1 MKKALTIGA
10 AAAAIAFSSSP
21 ADAHASY
28 KGCSVG
34 RDPATYKADG
44 GYTVV
49 MDRYRGRKMHCSSVR
64 YVINRWIRRKVA
76 RQSGHPHLFG
86 PFFDGY
92 VVVTG
97 ALLGSGRAFR
107 FSVTSTRPTRSRSAF
122 AGAFTSESS
131 AS

>member
-10 AAAAIAFSSSP
+10 AVAAIAFSSSP
-21 ADAHASY
+21 ADAHASSEGY
-28 KGCSVG
+28 SVG
-34 RDPATYKADG
+34 RDPATYTDG

-49 MDRYRGRKMHCSSVR
+49 IDRSRGRKMHCSSVR

-92 VVVTG
+92 VTWHCWK
-97 ALLGSGRAFR
+97 
-107 FSVTSTRPTRSRSAF
+107 RSRLQVQCDEY
-122 AGAFTSESS
+122 TSNTSLRFRGRVY
-131 AS
+131 